1 MKGRSFQGEQYDKRF
16 LTICQVK
23 GSQKK
28 VKRNVARFCQ
38 RGPYA
43 ASCGADDFPVTAGRL
58 SSSSGAFPRF
68 SGRKDSR
75 SVVGEIKRP
84 SGARGGIRGGIGGCR
99 VPEKAPLG
107 SWGERYM
114 LYLPPARATA
124 WSIASS
130 RMRHEASISSSVIVS
145 GGAMRSAVGQKR
157 NHSVS
162 SPVSSLAISR

>member
-1 MKGRSFQGEQYDKRF
+1 MPGREPGHQHVAFHCSRNMKGRSFQGEQYDKRF

-43 ASCGADDFPVTAGRL
+43 ASCGAARTDDFPVTAGRL

-75 SVVGEIKRP
+75 SVVGEIRRP

-99 VPEKAPLG
+99 VPEKLRSG
-107 SWGERYM
+107 VGENGICFTCH
-114 LYLPPARATA
+114 LPVLRHVDRIEQDAARG
-124 WSIASS
+124 
-130 RMRHEASISSSVIVS
+130 VDLV
-145 GGAMRSAVGQKR
+145 VG
-157 NHSVS
+157 
-162 SPVSSLAISR
+162 